1 MENYKNDTKLFE
13 EYSELLKALSHPV
26 RLCIVKGL
34 LDNGSS
40 NVSNMQNC
48 LDMPQSTISQHV
60 SKLKSAG
67 IISGERN
74 GLEIIYKVSN
84 DKVEKIIKAL
94 F

>member
-1 MENYKNDTKLFE
+1 MENYKTNPELFD
-13 EYSELLKALSHPV
+13 EYSELLKALAHPV

-34 LDNGSS
+34 LEAGSS

-67 IISGERN
+67 IIKGDRN
-74 GLEIIYKVSN
+74 GLEIIYSVSN
-84 DKVEKIIKAL
+84 DKVKNIIKAL

>member
-1 MENYKNDTKLFE
+1 MENYKSHPKMFE
-13 EYSELLKALSHPV
+13 ENADLLKALAHPV

-34 LDNGSS
+34 LESGSS

-67 IISGERN
+67 IITGSRN
-74 GLEIIYKVSN
+74 GLEIIYSISNEKVVN
-84 DKVEKIIKAL
+84 IIKAL